1 MVLWFSSVVLD
12 LSELGKSES
21 SWGLSE
27 RGDKDKM
34 TGQENGDID
43 ENVVEV
49 IEQVSLSVLLMTKG
63 SELVADLSHIHS
75 DFCHT

>member
-1 MVLWFSSVVLD
+1 
-12 LSELGKSES
+12 
-21 SWGLSE
+21 
-27 RGDKDKM
+27 M